1 MLAPALFNVQTDKR
15 DLKQSFAAGSIGKL
29 LCLFLDFLNLPFKHY
44 NNQFCFMQAGEVTWN
59 KKKKA

>member
-1 MLAPALFNVQTDKR
+1 M
-15 DLKQSFAAGSIGKL
+15 QSFAAGSIGKL
-29 LCLFLDFLNLPFKHY
+29 LCPFLDFLNLPFKHY